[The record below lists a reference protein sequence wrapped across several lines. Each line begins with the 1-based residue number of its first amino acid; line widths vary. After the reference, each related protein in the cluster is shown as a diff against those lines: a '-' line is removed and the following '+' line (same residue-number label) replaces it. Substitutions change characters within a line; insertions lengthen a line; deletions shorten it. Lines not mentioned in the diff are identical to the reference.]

1 MVVEKSLIFE
11 IKTEEEGS
19 SFSQAVILDD
29 ENNEIHQLKQFPFSS
44 EYARSSVLVRTV
56 SRDGESIGD
65 LEVLVKGRDS
75 LTTRTVRDY

>member
-1 MVVEKSLIFE
+1 MKM
-11 IKTEEEGS
+11 EEEGS

-56 SRDGESIGD
+56 SRDGGSVGD

-75 LTTRTVRDY
+75 RTILSRLRIRCLAHHV

>member
-1 MVVEKSLIFE
+1 M
-11 IKTEEEGS
+11 EEEGS

-56 SRDGESIGD
+56 SQGSVGD

-75 LTTRTVRDY
+75 RTTLSRLRLRCPGHHV